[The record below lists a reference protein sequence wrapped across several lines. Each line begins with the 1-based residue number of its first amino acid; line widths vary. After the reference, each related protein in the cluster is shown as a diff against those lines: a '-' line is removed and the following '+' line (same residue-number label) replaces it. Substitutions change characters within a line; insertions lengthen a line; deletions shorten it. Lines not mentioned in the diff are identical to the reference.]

1 MTASSE
7 LKQIPA
13 GASDMAHIVLTF
25 DNNRLASALFGQFD
39 ENVAMV
45 EKLAWSGAGANA
57 ALRAG
62 AGDACNTVMPSSA
75 GRRDALG
82 FG

>member
-1 MTASSE
+1 MTAASE

-39 ENVAMV
+39 ENVALV
-45 EKLAWSGAGANA
+45 EQKLKVDIRSKGNKLSIKGEPVAANDGAKK
-57 ALRAG
+57 
-62 AGDACNTVMPSSA
+62 
-75 GRRDALG
+75 
-82 FG
+82 